1 MNSDTDDK
9 AVTTAPKN
17 DKGERN
23 DNLNENN
30 NNNNNSNLDDGLFGA
45 PDDFGWSKNDKADNI
60 GILYDNEGD
69 ASLKDVARDVYKTY
83 PLRCSESIDAIAQHR
98 ARLSLY
104 ILTRVPSHYMKYL
117 LSLSMEQLVTMA
129 EYYQMWYNVRL
140 GRQEQ
145 SSDVVPMFNFFRK
158 FQDEDMEKLKQ
169 LGQDKLV
176 ANQPKNHMKNNDNN
190 NMNNN
195 NNNMNMSNNKNNN
208 DEDIEKIQTQIN
220 VQENLDKLR
229 NIVRDY
235 NNGGTKERLSAELAQ
250 LIANGGVVADMARGI
265 WTKHLTGDQPPRKK
279 ARISKYGRDRN
290 VRIIFLT
297 I

>member
-1 MNSDTDDK
+1 MK
-9 AVTTAPKN
+9 
-17 DKGERN
+17 
-23 DNLNENN
+23 
-30 NNNNNSNLDDGLFGA
+30 
-45 PDDFGWSKNDKADNI
+45 
-60 GILYDNEGD
+60 
-69 ASLKDVARDVYKTY
+69 
-83 PLRCSESIDAIAQHR
+83 IDAIAQHR

-145 SSDVVPMFNFFRK
+145 STDVVPMFNFFKK
-158 FQDEDMEKLKQ
+158 FQDEDMEKFKALQK
-169 LGQDKLV
+169 GQLV
-176 ANQPKNHMKNNDNN
+176 ANRPEKHMKNNDNN
-190 NMNNN
+190 NMNND
-195 NNNMNMSNNKNNN
+195 NNNMDMNNNKNNKN
-208 DEDIEKIQTQIN
+208 DEDIAKLQTQID

-235 NNGGTKERLSAELAQ
+235 NNGGTKEKLSAELAQ